1 MIDEHSPLWRR
12 SGERDYGSDMN
23 PLVKLA
29 VDLGP
34 LVVFFLG
41 NSYFGIYYATG
52 MFMVAT
58 FISLAISYAVE
69 RKLSPMPIVT
79 GVVVTVFGGLTIWLA
94 DDLFIKLKPT
104 IVNSI
109 FASILVTGLLTG
121 RLFLKTLLDSALQM
135 NDEAWKAFT
144 YRWIGFFVFL
154 AILNEVIWRNFSTDF
169 WVGFKLWGVFPI
181 TVVFALAQTPFLLKH
196 QIKSPDEETPKAA

>member
-1 MIDEHSPLWRR
+1 
-12 SGERDYGSDMN
+12 MN

-41 NSYFGIYYATG
+41 NSYFGIYYATA
-52 MFMVAT
+52 MFMAAT
-58 FISLAISYAVE
+58 LISLGLSYAIE
-69 RKLSPMPIVT
+69 HKLSPMPIVT
-79 GVVVTVFGGLTIWLA
+79 GIVVTVFGGLTIWLA

-109 FASILVTGLLTG
+109 FASILITGLLTG
-121 RLFLKTLLDSALQM
+121 RLFLKFLLDSALQM
-135 NDEAWKAFT
+135 NDDAWKNFT
-144 YRWIGFFVFL
+144 YRWIGFFIFL
-154 AILNEVIWRNFSTDF
+154 AILNEVVWRTQTTDF

-181 TVVFALAQTPFLLKH
+181 TILFAIAQTPFLLKH
-196 QIKSPDEETPKAA
+196 QIKASDKETPKTA

>member
-1 MIDEHSPLWRR
+1 VTDERSPLWRR
-12 SGERDYGSDMN
+12 SGERDYVLKMN
-23 PLVKLA
+23 PFLKLA

-41 NSYFGIYYATG
+41 NSYFGIYYATA
-52 MFMVAT
+52 MFMAAT
-58 FISLAISYAVE
+58 VLSLGISYSIE
-69 RKLSPMPIVT
+69 KKLSPMPIVT

-109 FASILVTGLLTG
+109 FASVLITGLLTG
-121 RLFLKTLLDSALQM
+121 RLFLKFLLDSALQM
-135 NDEAWKAFT
+135 NDDAWKTFT
-144 YRWIGFFVFL
+144 YRWIGFFICL

-169 WVGFKLWGVFPI
+169 WVASKLWITFPL
-181 TVVFALAQTPFLLKH
+181 TVLFAISQTPFLIKH
-196 QIKSPDEETPKAA
+196 QIKSDEETPNTA

>member
-1 MIDEHSPLWRR
+1 
-12 SGERDYGSDMN
+12 MN
-23 PLVKLA
+23 PLLKLA

-41 NSYFGIYYATG
+41 NSYFGIYIATG

-58 FISLAISYAVE
+58 LISLAISYAIE
-69 RKLSPMPIVT
+69 KKLSPMPIVT

-109 FASILVTGLLTG
+109 FASILITGLLTG
-121 RLFLKTLLDSALQM
+121 RLFLKILLDSAIQM
-135 NDEAWKAFT
+135 NDEAWRAFT
-144 YRWIGFFVFL
+144 YRWVGFFICL
-154 AILNEVIWRNFSTDF
+154 AMLNEFIWRSFSTDF
-169 WVGFKLWGVFPI
+169 WVASKLWITFPL
-181 TVVFALAQTPFLLKH
+181 TVLFAIAQTPFLLKH
-196 QIKSPDEETPKAA
+196 QIKSPDEETPTAA

>member
-1 MIDEHSPLWRR
+1 M
-12 SGERDYGSDMN
+12 SGRDSGDRDANGTMFERMN
-23 PLVKLA
+23 PFLKLA

-41 NSYFGIYYATG
+41 NSYFGIYYATA
-52 MFMVAT
+52 MFMAAT
-58 FISLAISYAVE
+58 AISLGISYAIE

-79 GVVVTVFGGLTIWLA
+79 GAVVMVFGGLTIWLA

-109 FASILVTGLLTG
+109 FASILITGLLTG
-121 RLFLKTLLDSALQM
+121 RLFLKFLLDSAIQM
-135 NDEAWKAFT
+135 NDDAWKTFT
-144 YRWIGFFVFL
+144 YRWVGFFIFL
-154 AILNEVIWRNFSTDF
+154 AILNEVVWRTQDTDF

-181 TVVFALAQTPFLLKH
+181 TVLFAVAQTPFLLKH
-196 QIKSPDEETPKAA
+196 QVKSQDEETPKTA

>member
-1 MIDEHSPLWRR
+1 
-12 SGERDYGSDMN
+12 MN
-23 PLVKLA
+23 PFVKLA

-41 NSYFGIYYATG
+41 NSYLGIYYATAL
-52 MFMVAT
+52 FMAAT
-58 FISLAISYAVE
+58 AISLGLSYAIE

-79 GVVVTVFGGLTIWLA
+79 GVVVMVFGGLTIWLA

-109 FASILVTGLLTG
+109 FASLLIAGLMTR
-121 RLFLKTLLDSALQM
+121 RLFLKFLLDSALQM
-135 NDEAWKAFT
+135 SDDAWKTFT
-144 YRWIGFFVFL
+144 YRWIGFFIFL
-154 AILNEVIWRNFSTDF
+154 AILNEVVWRTQTTDF

-181 TVVFALAQTPFLLKH
+181 TVIFAIAQTPFLLKH
-196 QIKSPDEETPKAA
+196 QIKSPDDETTKTA

>member
-1 MIDEHSPLWRR
+1 
-12 SGERDYGSDMN
+12 MN
-23 PLVKLA
+23 PLLKLA

-41 NSYFGIYYATG
+41 NSYFGIYIATG

-58 FISLAISYAVE
+58 LISLAISYAIE
-69 RKLSPMPIVT
+69 KKLSPMPIVT

-109 FASILVTGLLTG
+109 FAGILVAGLLSG
-121 RLFLKTLLDSALQM
+121 RLFLKFLLDSALQM
-135 NDEAWKAFT
+135 NDDAWKTFT
-144 YRWIGFFVFL
+144 YRWVGFFVFL
-154 AILNEVIWRNFSTDF
+154 AVLNEVIWRNFSTDF

-181 TVVFALAQTPFLLKH
+181 TVLFAIAQTPFLIKH